1 MQISMENSADGRGG
15 NKMVEGASGSSR
27 DEVTRAGNYLIR
39 A

>member
-1 MQISMENSADGRGG
+1 MENADRGG
-15 NKMVEGASGSSR
+15 NKMVEEASGASR